1 MPTDGQLGQETEIPL
16 KLFQLQGNIK
26 RKILVVLLSL
36 LPIILIFGLGSIW
49 TPTTNVGSTLSG
61 RPPNWVFGVAWAI
74 ITIAWTV
81 SLYIASTHM
90 STKSYIYFIVLSTI
104 VAILCVI
111 WLGISFDNKT
121 VAAPLLI
128 LINFISF
135 ITLVFTMLTNYKPNQ
150 HRNAKLLCGLGMVPL
165 SIWTIFICFLNY
177 LDIN

>member
-1 MPTDGQLGQETEIPL
+1 MSTDGQLVQETEIPL

-36 LPIILIFGLGSIW
+36 SPIVIIFGLGSIW
-49 TPTTNVGSTLSG
+49 TPTTNVGSTVSG
-61 RPPNWVFGVAWAI
+61 RPPSWVFGVAWAI
-74 ITIAWTV
+74 ITLAWTI

-90 STKSYIYFIVLSTI
+90 STKSYIYFIVLSII
-104 VAILCVI
+104 VSILCVI
-111 WLGISFDNKT
+111 WLWISSDSKI
-121 VAAPLLI
+121 VAAPLLL

-165 SIWTIFICFLNY
+165 
-177 LDIN
+177 